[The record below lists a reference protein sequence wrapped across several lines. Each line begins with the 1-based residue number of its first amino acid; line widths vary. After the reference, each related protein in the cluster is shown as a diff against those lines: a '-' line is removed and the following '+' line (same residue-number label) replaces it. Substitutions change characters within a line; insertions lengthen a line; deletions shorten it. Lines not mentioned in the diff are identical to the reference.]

1 MLPEY
6 KAAHESISDDFVA
19 SSGGAAVD
27 LLLFGLNL
35 DALML
40 LYVDDVD
47 GTFQKAIAAGAQALK
62 PVEDQFYGDRSGTL
76 SDPFG
81 HMWTIA
87 THKEDVSPEEM
98 KRRASEKFSKT

>member
-35 DALML
+35 DALMFN
-40 LYVDDVD
+40 V
-47 GTFQKAIAAGAQALK
+47 QPQARIDTHILIGNPYQGK
-62 PVEDQFYGDRSGTL
+62 PGNQIT
-76 SDPFG
+76 PPA
-81 HMWTIA
+81 TIN
-87 THKEDVSPEEM
+87 ELVMRDEQQ
-98 KRRASEKFSKT
+98 